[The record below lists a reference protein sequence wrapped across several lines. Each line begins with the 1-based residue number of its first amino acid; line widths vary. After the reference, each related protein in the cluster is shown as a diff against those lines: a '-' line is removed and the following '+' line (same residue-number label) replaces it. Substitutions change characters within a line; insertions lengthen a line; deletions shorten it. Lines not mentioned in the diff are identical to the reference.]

1 MEITPLMI
9 YLIGIADNV
18 TFFLGIVTRF
28 GGVVGALYLFCS
40 LDGDYEIDWKLVK
53 RFLIPYIIFV
63 FLLII
68 TPSSKT
74 LAAMYIIPPIA
85 NNQTVQEL
93 PKEVLNFVKE
103 YLKDQ
108 RDDSDI

>member
-9 YLIGIADNV
+9 YLISIADNIINFLIAV
-18 TFFLGIVTRF
+18 TVIG
-28 GGVVGALYLFCS
+28 GGVCALYLLIS
-40 LDGDYEIDWKLVK
+40 LDDCYEIDWKLVK

-85 NNQTVQEL
+85 NNQEVQEL
-93 PKEVLNFVKE
+93 PKEVLNFIKE